1 MKISKE
7 QIDALNAVIT
17 LEIDKADY
25 QGKVEEAL
33 NNYRKNASIPGFRK
47 GHVPMGMIRKQYE
60 KAIQAD
66 QLSKLINKSLDE
78 FIEKEKLRLLG
89 QPIAKEE
96 LTEADFLGD
105 HHKLSFEIGLE
116 PEFSIDLS
124 QPIDYYDIKVTDKE
138 IDKQIEHIRLHFASY
153 EVREVITEN
162 SQISGTFFNE
172 SESVDK
178 FFTFS
183 AKELDE
189 QALEALKGKKVGDQL
204 TLSTKGL
211 FKDAHMLMQALEKP
225 HDVVHD
231 LDIEVTFTVEK
242 IQEPILPELNEAFF
256 QKVYS
261 QDQITTLEDFRKK
274 VAETIKEDFDHN
286 SDVRLL
292 DEATEKLIN
301 NTAFDLPADFLKR
314 WIRSTSQN
322 PITEEEAAE
331 DYQNSERGL
340 RYQLIE
346 NKIIEENNL
355 QVSYQEIREFCE
367 NAIRNQMARFGYFDI
382 EKKELDNF
390 VNNTL
395 KERAEVERIHRELTG
410 GKLIKFYKEKANLNK
425 IEIDIDSFIEKF
437 YSHQHHH

>member
-17 LEIDKADY
+17 LEIDKSDY

-47 GHVPMGMIRKQYE
+47 GHVPMGMVKKQYE

-66 QLSKLINKSLDE
+66 ELNKLISESLNK
-78 FIEKEKLRLLG
+78 FIEDEKLRLLG
-89 QPIAKEE
+89 QPIPKEE
-96 LTEADFLGD
+96 GSDANFLGD
-105 HHKLSFEIGLE
+105 HHKFVFEIGLE
-116 PEFSIDLS
+116 PEFTVDLS

-138 IDKQIEHIRLHFASY
+138 IDTQIEHLRSHFGTY
-153 EVREVITEN
+153 EVSESISEK

-172 SESVDK
+172 AEQVDK
-178 FFTFS
+178 FFTFA
-183 AKELDE
+183 AKQLGEK
-189 QALEALKGKKVGDQL
+189 AFEALKGKKVGDQL
-204 TLSTKGL
+204 SLSTKGL
-211 FKDAHMLMQALEKP
+211 FKDPHMLMQALEKP

-231 LDIEVTFTVEK
+231 LDIEVTFTIEK
-242 IQEPILPELNEAFF
+242 IEDQVLADMNEEFF
-256 QKVYS
+256 QKVYP
-261 QDQITTLEDFRKK
+261 DTTSEADFREK
-274 VAETIKEDFDHN
+274 VAKSIKEDFDHS

-292 DEATEKLIN
+292 DDATEMLIEK
-301 NTAFDLPADFLKR
+301 TKFDLPADFLKR
-314 WIRSTSQN
+314 WIRATSEN

-331 DYQNSERGL
+331 DYEKSEKGL

-346 NKIIEENNL
+346 GKIVEQNNL
-355 QVSYQEIREFCE
+355 QVSYQEIRDFTE
-367 NAIRNQMARFGYFDI
+367 NAIRAQMARFGLFEI
-382 EKKELDNF
+382 GKKELDNF

-410 GKLIKFYKEKANLNK
+410 GKLIEFYKEKANLNK

>member
-17 LEIDKADY
+17 LEIDKSDY

-47 GHVPMGMIRKQYE
+47 GHVPMGMIKKQYE

-66 QLSKLINKSLDE
+66 ELNKLISESLNK
-78 FIEKEKLRLLG
+78 FIEDEKLRLLG
-89 QPIAKEE
+89 QPIPKEE
-96 LTEADFLGD
+96 GSDANFLGD
-105 HHKLSFEIGLE
+105 HHKFVFEIGLE
-116 PEFSIDLS
+116 PEFTVDLS

-138 IDKQIEHIRLHFASY
+138 IDTQIEHLRGHFGTY
-153 EVREVITEN
+153 EVSESISEK

-172 SESVDK
+172 AEQVDK
-178 FFTFS
+178 FFTFA
-183 AKELDE
+183 AKQLGEK
-189 QALEALKGKKVGDQL
+189 AFEALKGKKVGDQL
-204 TLSTKGL
+204 SLSTKGL
-211 FKDAHMLMQALEKP
+211 FKDPHMLMQALEKP

-231 LDIEVTFTVEK
+231 LDIEVTFTIEK
-242 IQEPILPELNEAFF
+242 IEDQVLADMNEEFF
-256 QKVYS
+256 QKVYP
-261 QDQITTLEDFRKK
+261 DTTTEADFREK
-274 VAETIKEDFDHN
+274 VAKSIKEDFDH
-286 SDVRLL
+286 SCDVRLL
-292 DEATEKLIN
+292 DDATEMLIEK
-301 NTAFDLPADFLKR
+301 TKFDLPADFLKR
-314 WIRSTSQN
+314 WIRATSEN

-331 DYQNSERGL
+331 DYEKSEKGL

-346 NKIIEENNL
+346 GKIVEQNNL
-355 QVSYQEIREFCE
+355 QVSYQEIHDFTE
-367 NAIRNQMARFGYFDI
+367 NAIRAQMARFGLFEI
-382 EKKELDNF
+382 GKKELDNF

-410 GKLIKFYKEKANLNK
+410 GKLIQFYKEKANLNK

>member
-17 LEIDKADY
+17 LEIDKSDY

-47 GHVPMGMIRKQYE
+47 GHVPMGMVKKQYE

-66 QLSKLINKSLDE
+66 ELNKLISESLNK
-78 FIEKEKLRLLG
+78 FIEDEKLRLLG
-89 QPIAKEE
+89 QPIPKEE
-96 LTEADFLGD
+96 GSDANFLGD
-105 HHKLSFEIGLE
+105 HHKFVFEIGLE
-116 PEFSIDLS
+116 PEFTVDLS
-124 QPIDYYDIKVTDKE
+124 HPIDYYDIKVTDKE
-138 IDKQIEHIRLHFASY
+138 IDTQIEHLRGHFGTY
-153 EVREVITEN
+153 EVSESISEK

-172 SESVDK
+172 AEQVDK
-178 FFTFS
+178 FFTFA
-183 AKELDE
+183 AKQLGEK
-189 QALEALKGKKVGDQL
+189 AFEALKGKKVGDQL
-204 TLSTKGL
+204 SLSTKGL
-211 FKDAHMLMQALEKP
+211 FKDPHMLMQALEKP

-231 LDIEVTFTVEK
+231 LEIEVTFTIEK
-242 IQEPILPELNEAFF
+242 IEDQVLADMNEEFF
-256 QKVYS
+256 QKVYP
-261 QDQITTLEDFRKK
+261 DTTTEADFREK
-274 VAETIKEDFDHN
+274 VAKSIKEDFDHS

-292 DEATEKLIN
+292 DDATEMLIEK
-301 NTAFDLPADFLKR
+301 TKFDLPADFLKR
-314 WIRSTSQN
+314 WIRATSEN

-331 DYQNSERGL
+331 DYENSEKGL

-346 NKIIEENNL
+346 GKIVQQNNL
-355 QVSYQEIREFCE
+355 QVSYQEIRDFTE
-367 NAIRNQMARFGYFDI
+367 NAIRAQMARFGLFEI
-382 EKKELDNF
+382 GKKELDNF

-410 GKLIKFYKEKANLNK
+410 GKLIEFYKEKANLNK

>member
-17 LEIDKADY
+17 LEIDKSDY

-47 GHVPMGMIRKQYE
+47 GHVPMGMIKKQYE

-66 QLSKLINKSLDE
+66 ELNKLISESLNK
-78 FIEKEKLRLLG
+78 FIEDEKLRLLG
-89 QPIAKEE
+89 QPIPKEE
-96 LTEADFLGD
+96 GSDANFLGD
-105 HHKLSFEIGLE
+105 HHKFVFEIGLE
-116 PEFSIDLS
+116 PEFTVDLS

-138 IDKQIEHIRLHFASY
+138 IDTQIEHLRGHFGTY
-153 EVREVITEN
+153 EVSESISEK

-172 SESVDK
+172 AEQVDK
-178 FFTFS
+178 FFTFA
-183 AKELDE
+183 AKQLGEK
-189 QALEALKGKKVGDQL
+189 AFEALKGKKVGDQL
-204 TLSTKGL
+204 SLSTKGL
-211 FKDAHMLMQALEKP
+211 FKDPHMLMQALEKP

-231 LDIEVTFTVEK
+231 LEIEVTFTIEK
-242 IQEPILPELNEAFF
+242 IEDQVLADMNEEFF
-256 QKVYS
+256 QKVYP
-261 QDQITTLEDFRKK
+261 DTTSEADFREK
-274 VAETIKEDFDHN
+274 VAKSIKEDFDHS

-292 DEATEKLIN
+292 DDATEMLIEK
-301 NTAFDLPADFLKR
+301 TKFDLPADFLKR
-314 WIRSTSQN
+314 WIRVTSEN

-331 DYQNSERGL
+331 DYEKSEKGL

-346 NKIIEENNL
+346 GKIVEQNNL
-355 QVSYQEIREFCE
+355 QVSYQEIRDFTE
-367 NAIRNQMARFGYFDI
+367 NAIRAQMARFGLFEI
-382 EKKELDNF
+382 GKKELDNF

-410 GKLIKFYKEKANLNK
+410 GKLIEFYKEKANLNK

>member
-17 LEIDKADY
+17 LEIDKSDY

-47 GHVPMGMIRKQYE
+47 GHVPMGMVKKQYE

-66 QLSKLINKSLDE
+66 ELNKLISESLNK
-78 FIEKEKLRLLG
+78 FIEDEKLRLLG
-89 QPIAKEE
+89 QPIPKEE
-96 LTEADFLGD
+96 GSDANFLGD
-105 HHKLSFEIGLE
+105 HHKFVFEIGLE
-116 PEFSIDLS
+116 PEFTVDLS

-138 IDKQIEHIRLHFASY
+138 IDTQIEHLRGHFGTY
-153 EVREVITEN
+153 EVSESISEK

-172 SESVDK
+172 AEQVDK
-178 FFTFS
+178 FFTFA
-183 AKELDE
+183 AKQLGEK
-189 QALEALKGKKVGDQL
+189 AFEALKGKKVGDQL
-204 TLSTKGL
+204 SLSTKGL
-211 FKDAHMLMQALEKP
+211 FKDPHLLMQALEKP

-231 LDIEVTFTVEK
+231 LDIEVTFTIEK
-242 IQEPILPELNEAFF
+242 IEDQVLADMNEEFF
-256 QKVYS
+256 QKVYP
-261 QDQITTLEDFRKK
+261 DTTTEADFREK
-274 VAETIKEDFDHN
+274 VAKSIKEDFDHS

-292 DEATEKLIN
+292 DDATEMLIEK
-301 NTAFDLPADFLKR
+301 TKFDLPADFLKR
-314 WIRSTSQN
+314 WIRATSEN

-331 DYQNSERGL
+331 DYENSEKGL

-346 NKIIEENNL
+346 GKIVEQNNL
-355 QVSYQEIREFCE
+355 QVSYQEIRDFTE
-367 NAIRNQMARFGYFDI
+367 NAIRAQMARFGLFEI
-382 EKKELDNF
+382 GKKELDNF

-410 GKLIKFYKEKANLNK
+410 GKLIQFYKEKANLNK

>member
-17 LEIDKADY
+17 LEIDKSDY

-47 GHVPMGMIRKQYE
+47 GHVPMGMVKKQYE

-66 QLSKLINKSLDE
+66 ELNKLISESLNK
-78 FIEKEKLRLLG
+78 FIEDEKLRLLG
-89 QPIAKEE
+89 QPIPKEE
-96 LTEADFLGD
+96 GSDANFLGD
-105 HHKLSFEIGLE
+105 HHKFVFEIGLE
-116 PEFSIDLS
+116 PEFTVDLS

-138 IDKQIEHIRLHFASY
+138 IDTQIEHLRSHFGTY
-153 EVREVITEN
+153 EVSESISEK

-172 SESVDK
+172 AEQVDK
-178 FFTFS
+178 FFTFA
-183 AKELDE
+183 AKQLGEK
-189 QALEALKGKKVGDQL
+189 AFEALKGKKVGDQL
-204 TLSTKGL
+204 SLSTKGL
-211 FKDAHMLMQALEKP
+211 FKDPHMLMQALEKP

-231 LDIEVTFTVEK
+231 LDIEVTFTIEK
-242 IQEPILPELNEAFF
+242 IEDQVLADMNEEFF
-256 QKVYS
+256 QKVYP
-261 QDQITTLEDFRKK
+261 DTTTEADFREK
-274 VAETIKEDFDHN
+274 VAKSIKEDFDH
-286 SDVRLL
+286 SCDVRLL
-292 DEATEKLIN
+292 DDATEMLIEK
-301 NTAFDLPADFLKR
+301 TKFDLPADFLKR
-314 WIRSTSQN
+314 WIRATSEN

-331 DYQNSERGL
+331 DYKNSEKGL

-346 NKIIEENNL
+346 GKIVEQNNL
-355 QVSYQEIREFCE
+355 QVSYQEIRDFTE
-367 NAIRNQMARFGYFDI
+367 NAIRAQMARFGLFEI
-382 EKKELDNF
+382 GKKELDNF

-410 GKLIKFYKEKANLNK
+410 GKLIQFYKEKANLNK

>member
-17 LEIDKADY
+17 LEIDKSDY

-47 GHVPMGMIRKQYE
+47 GHVPMGMIKKQYE

-66 QLSKLINKSLDE
+66 ELNKLISESLNK
-78 FIEKEKLRLLG
+78 FIEDEKLRLLG
-89 QPIAKEE
+89 QPIPKEE
-96 LTEADFLGD
+96 GSDANFLGD
-105 HHKLSFEIGLE
+105 HHKFVFEIGLE
-116 PEFSIDLS
+116 PEFTVDLS

-138 IDKQIEHIRLHFASY
+138 IDTQIEHLRSHFGTY
-153 EVREVITEN
+153 EVSESISEK

-172 SESVDK
+172 AEQVDK
-178 FFTFS
+178 FFTFA
-183 AKELDE
+183 AKQLGEK
-189 QALEALKGKKVGDQL
+189 AFEALKGKKVGDQL
-204 TLSTKGL
+204 SLSTKGL
-211 FKDAHMLMQALEKP
+211 FKDPHLLMQALEKP

-231 LDIEVTFTVEK
+231 LDIEVTFTIEK
-242 IQEPILPELNEAFF
+242 IEDQVLADMNEEFF
-256 QKVYS
+256 QKVYP
-261 QDQITTLEDFRKK
+261 DTTTEADFREK
-274 VAETIKEDFDHN
+274 VAKSIKEDFDHS

-292 DEATEKLIN
+292 DDATEMLIEK
-301 NTAFDLPADFLKR
+301 TKFDLPADFLKR
-314 WIRSTSQN
+314 WIRATSEN

-331 DYQNSERGL
+331 DYEKSEKGL

-346 NKIIEENNL
+346 GKIVEQNNL
-355 QVSYQEIREFCE
+355 QVSYQEIRDFCE
-367 NAIRNQMARFGYFDI
+367 NAIRAQMARFGLFEI
-382 EKKELDNF
+382 GKKELDNF

-410 GKLIKFYKEKANLNK
+410 GKLIQFYKEKANLNK

>member
-17 LEIDKADY
+17 LEIDKSDY

-47 GHVPMGMIRKQYE
+47 GHVPMGMVKKQYE

-66 QLSKLINKSLDE
+66 ELNKLISESLNK
-78 FIEKEKLRLLG
+78 FIEDEKLRLLG
-89 QPIAKEE
+89 QPIPKEE
-96 LTEADFLGD
+96 GSDANFLGD
-105 HHKLSFEIGLE
+105 HHKFVFEIGLE
-116 PEFSIDLS
+116 PEFTVDLS

-138 IDKQIEHIRLHFASY
+138 IDTQIEHLRGHFGTY
-153 EVREVITEN
+153 EVSESISEK

-172 SESVDK
+172 AEQVDK
-178 FFTFS
+178 FFTFA
-183 AKELDE
+183 AKQLGEK
-189 QALEALKGKKVGDQL
+189 AFEALKSKKVGDQL
-204 TLSTKGL
+204 SLSTKGL
-211 FKDAHMLMQALEKP
+211 FKDPHMLMQALEKP

-231 LDIEVTFTVEK
+231 LDIEVTFTIEK
-242 IQEPILPELNEAFF
+242 IEDQVLADMNEEFF
-256 QKVYS
+256 QKVYP
-261 QDQITTLEDFRKK
+261 DTTTEADFREK
-274 VAETIKEDFDHN
+274 VAKSIKEDFDHS

-292 DEATEKLIN
+292 DDATEMLIEK
-301 NTAFDLPADFLKR
+301 TKFDLPADFLKR
-314 WIRSTSQN
+314 WIRATSEN

-331 DYQNSERGL
+331 DYEKSEKGL

-346 NKIIEENNL
+346 GKIVEQNNL
-355 QVSYQEIREFCE
+355 QVSYQEIRDFCE
-367 NAIRNQMARFGYFDI
+367 NAIRAQMARFGLFEI
-382 EKKELDNF
+382 GKKELDNF

-410 GKLIKFYKEKANLNK
+410 GKLIEFYKEKANLNK

>member
-17 LEIDKADY
+17 LEIDKSDY

-47 GHVPMGMIRKQYE
+47 GHVPMGMVKKQYE

-66 QLSKLINKSLDE
+66 ELNKLISESLNK
-78 FIEKEKLRLLG
+78 FIEDEKLRLLG
-89 QPIAKEE
+89 QPIPKEE
-96 LTEADFLGD
+96 GSDANFLGD
-105 HHKLSFEIGLE
+105 HHKFVFEIGLE
-116 PEFSIDLS
+116 PEFTVDLS
-124 QPIDYYDIKVTDKE
+124 HPIDYYDIKVTDKE
-138 IDKQIEHIRLHFASY
+138 IDTQIEHLRGHFGTY
-153 EVREVITEN
+153 EVSESISEK

-172 SESVDK
+172 AEQVDK
-178 FFTFS
+178 FFTFA
-183 AKELDE
+183 AKQLGEK
-189 QALEALKGKKVGDQL
+189 AFEALKGKKVGDQL
-204 TLSTKGL
+204 SLSTKGL
-211 FKDAHMLMQALEKP
+211 FKDPHMLMQALEKP

-231 LDIEVTFTVEK
+231 LEIEVTFTIEK
-242 IQEPILPELNEAFF
+242 IEDQVLADMNEEFF
-256 QKVYS
+256 QKVYP
-261 QDQITTLEDFRKK
+261 DTTTEADFREK
-274 VAETIKEDFDHN
+274 VAKSIKEDFDHS

-292 DEATEKLIN
+292 DDATEMLIEK
-301 NTAFDLPADFLKR
+301 TKFDLPADFLKR
-314 WIRSTSQN
+314 WIRATSEN

-331 DYQNSERGL
+331 DYENSEKGL

-346 NKIIEENNL
+346 GKIVQQNNL
-355 QVSYQEIREFCE
+355 QVSYQEIRDFTE
-367 NAIRNQMARFGYFDI
+367 NAIRAQMARFGLFEI
-382 EKKELDNF
+382 GKKELDNF

-410 GKLIKFYKEKANLNK
+410 GKLIQFYKEKANLNK

>member
-1 MKISKE
+1 MSTRE

-17 LEIDKADY
+17 LEIDKSDY

-47 GHVPMGMIRKQYE
+47 GHVPMGMVKKQYE

-66 QLSKLINKSLDE
+66 ELNKLISESLNK
-78 FIEKEKLRLLG
+78 FIEDEKLRLLG
-89 QPIAKEE
+89 QPIPKEE
-96 LTEADFLGD
+96 GSDANFLGD
-105 HHKLSFEIGLE
+105 HHKFVFEIGLE
-116 PEFSIDLS
+116 PEFTVDLS

-138 IDKQIEHIRLHFASY
+138 IDTQIEHLRGHFGTY
-153 EVREVITEN
+153 EVSESISEK

-172 SESVDK
+172 AEQVDK
-178 FFTFS
+178 FFTFA
-183 AKELDE
+183 AKQLGEK
-189 QALEALKGKKVGDQL
+189 AFEALKGKKVGDQL
-204 TLSTKGL
+204 SLSTKGL
-211 FKDAHMLMQALEKP
+211 FKDPHLLMQALEKP

-231 LDIEVTFTVEK
+231 LEIEVTFTIEK
-242 IQEPILPELNEAFF
+242 IEDQVLADMNEEFF
-256 QKVYS
+256 QKVYP
-261 QDQITTLEDFRKK
+261 DTTTEGDFREK
-274 VAETIKEDFDHN
+274 VAKSIKEDFDHS

-292 DEATEKLIN
+292 DDATEMLIEK
-301 NTAFDLPADFLKR
+301 TKFDLPADFLKR
-314 WIRSTSQN
+314 WIRATSEN

-331 DYQNSERGL
+331 DYENSEKGL

-346 NKIIEENNL
+346 GKIVEQNNL
-355 QVSYQEIREFCE
+355 QVSYQEIRDFCE
-367 NAIRNQMARFGYFDI
+367 NAIRAQMARFGLFEI
-382 EKKELDNF
+382 GKKELDNF

-410 GKLIKFYKEKANLNK
+410 GKLIEFYKEKANLNK

>member
-17 LEIDKADY
+17 LEIDKSDY

-47 GHVPMGMIRKQYE
+47 GHVPMGMVKKQYE

-66 QLSKLINKSLDE
+66 ELNKLISESLNK
-78 FIEKEKLRLLG
+78 FIEDEKLRLLG
-89 QPIAKEE
+89 QPIPKEE
-96 LTEADFLGD
+96 GSDANFLGD
-105 HHKLSFEIGLE
+105 HHKFVFEIGLE
-116 PEFSIDLS
+116 PEFTVDLS

-138 IDKQIEHIRLHFASY
+138 IDTQIEHLRGHFGTY
-153 EVREVITEN
+153 EVSESISEK

-172 SESVDK
+172 AEQVDK
-178 FFTFS
+178 FFTFT
-183 AKELDE
+183 AKQLGEK
-189 QALEALKGKKVGDQL
+189 ALEALKGKRVGDQL
-204 TLSTKGL
+204 SLSTKGL
-211 FKDAHMLMQALEKP
+211 FKDPHMLMQALEKP

-231 LDIEVTFTVEK
+231 LEIEVTFTIEK
-242 IQEPILPELNEAFF
+242 IEDQVLADMNEEFF
-256 QKVYS
+256 QKVYP
-261 QDQITTLEDFRKK
+261 DTTTEADFREK
-274 VAETIKEDFDHN
+274 VAKSIKEDFDHS

-292 DEATEKLIN
+292 DDATEMLIEK
-301 NTAFDLPADFLKR
+301 TKFDLPADFLKR
-314 WIRSTSQN
+314 WIRATSEN

-331 DYQNSERGL
+331 DYENSEKGL

-346 NKIIEENNL
+346 GKIVEQNNL
-355 QVSYQEIREFCE
+355 QVSYQEIRDFCE
-367 NAIRNQMARFGYFDI
+367 NAIRAQMARFGLFEI
-382 EKKELDNF
+382 GKKELDNF

-410 GKLIKFYKEKANLNK
+410 GKLIEFYKEKANLNK

>member
-17 LEIDKADY
+17 LEIDKSDY

-47 GHVPMGMIRKQYE
+47 GHVPMGMVKKQYE

-66 QLSKLINKSLDE
+66 ELNKLISESLNK
-78 FIEKEKLRLLG
+78 FIEDEKLRLLG
-89 QPIAKEE
+89 QPIPKEE
-96 LTEADFLGD
+96 GSDANFLGD
-105 HHKLSFEIGLE
+105 HHKFVFEIGLE
-116 PEFSIDLS
+116 PEFTVDLS

-138 IDKQIEHIRLHFASY
+138 IDTQIEHLRGHFGTY
-153 EVREVITEN
+153 EVSESISEK

-172 SESVDK
+172 AEQVDK
-178 FFTFS
+178 FFTFA
-183 AKELDE
+183 AKQLGEK
-189 QALEALKGKKVGDQL
+189 AFEALKGKKVGDQL
-204 TLSTKGL
+204 SLSTKGL
-211 FKDAHMLMQALEKP
+211 FKDPHMLMQALEKP

-231 LDIEVTFTVEK
+231 LEIEVTFTIEK
-242 IQEPILPELNEAFF
+242 IEDQVLADMNEEFF
-256 QKVYS
+256 QKVYP
-261 QDQITTLEDFRKK
+261 DTTTEGDFREK
-274 VAETIKEDFDHN
+274 VAKSIKEDFDH
-286 SDVRLL
+286 SCDVRLL
-292 DEATEKLIN
+292 DDATEMLIEK
-301 NTAFDLPADFLKR
+301 TKFDLPADFLKR
-314 WIRSTSQN
+314 WIRATSEN

-331 DYQNSERGL
+331 DYEKSEKGL

-346 NKIIEENNL
+346 GKIVEQNNL
-355 QVSYQEIREFCE
+355 QVSYQEIRDFTE
-367 NAIRNQMARFGYFDI
+367 NAIRAQMARFGLFEI
-382 EKKELDNF
+382 GKKELDNF

-410 GKLIKFYKEKANLNK
+410 GKLIEFYKEKANLNK

>member
-17 LEIDKADY
+17 LEIDKSDY

-47 GHVPMGMIRKQYE
+47 GHVPMGMVKKQYE

-66 QLSKLINKSLDE
+66 ELNKLISESLNK
-78 FIEKEKLRLLG
+78 FIEDEKLRLLG
-89 QPIAKEE
+89 QPIPKEE
-96 LTEADFLGD
+96 GSDANFLGD
-105 HHKLSFEIGLE
+105 HHKFVFEIGLE
-116 PEFSIDLS
+116 PEFTVDLS

-138 IDKQIEHIRLHFASY
+138 IDTQIEHLRGHFGTY
-153 EVREVITEN
+153 EVSESISEK

-172 SESVDK
+172 AEQVDK
-178 FFTFS
+178 FFTFA
-183 AKELDE
+183 AKQLGEK
-189 QALEALKGKKVGDQL
+189 AFEALKGKKVGDQL
-204 TLSTKGL
+204 SLSTKGL
-211 FKDAHMLMQALEKP
+211 FKDPHLLMQALEKP

-231 LDIEVTFTVEK
+231 LEIEVTFTIEK
-242 IQEPILPELNEAFF
+242 IEDQVLADMNEEFF
-256 QKVYS
+256 QKVYP
-261 QDQITTLEDFRKK
+261 DTTTEADFREK
-274 VAETIKEDFDHN
+274 VAKSIKEDFDHS

-292 DEATEKLIN
+292 DDATEMLIEK
-301 NTAFDLPADFLKR
+301 TKFDLPADFLKR
-314 WIRSTSQN
+314 WIRATSEN

-331 DYQNSERGL
+331 DYEKSEKGL

-346 NKIIEENNL
+346 GKIVEQNNL
-355 QVSYQEIREFCE
+355 QVSYQEIRDFCE
-367 NAIRNQMARFGYFDI
+367 NAIRAQMARFGLFEI
-382 EKKELDNF
+382 GKKELDNF

-410 GKLIKFYKEKANLNK
+410 GKLIEFYKEKANLNK

>member
-33 NNYRKNASIPGFRK
+33 NNYRKNASVPGFRK
-47 GHVPMGMIRKQYE
+47 GHVPMGMIKKQYE
-60 KAIQAD
+60 KAIQMD
-66 QLSKLINKSLDE
+66 ELNKLISQSLND
-78 FIEKEKLRLLG
+78 FIDQEKLQLLG
-89 QPIAKEE
+89 QPIPKEE
-96 LTEADFLGD
+96 GSDANFGGD
-105 HHKLSFEIGLE
+105 HHKLVFEIGLE
-116 PEFSIDLS
+116 PEFTIDLS

-138 IDKQIEHIRLHFASY
+138 IDTQIEHLRGHFGYY
-153 EVREVITEN
+153 EESDSITEK

-172 SESVDK
+172 AEHIDK
-178 FFTFS
+178 FFTFT
-183 AKELDE
+183 AAQLGEK
-189 QALEALKGKKVGDQL
+189 ALEALKGKKVGDQL

-211 FKDAHMLMQALEKP
+211 FKDPHMLMQALDKP
-225 HDVVHD
+225 HDEVHD

-242 IQEPILPELNEAFF
+242 IQEQILAEMNEEFF
-256 QKVYS
+256 QKVYP
-261 QDQITTLEDFRKK
+261 DTTTEEAFREK
-274 VAETIKEDFDHN
+274 VAKSIKEDFDH
-286 SDVRLL
+286 SCDVRLL
-292 DEATEKLIN
+292 DDATEALLERTK
-301 NTAFDLPADFLKR
+301 FDLPADFLKR
-314 WIRSTSQN
+314 WIRATSEN

-331 DYQNSERGL
+331 DYEKSEKGL

-346 NKIIEENNL
+346 GKIIKDNNL
-355 QVSYQEIREFCE
+355 QVSYDEIREFCE
-367 NAIRNQMARFGYFDI
+367 NAIHAQMARFGLFEI
-382 EKKELDNF
+382 GKKELDNF

-410 GKLIKFYKEKANLNK
+410 GKLIQFYKEKANLNK

>member
-17 LEIDKADY
+17 LEIDKSDY

-47 GHVPMGMIRKQYE
+47 GHVPMGMVKKQYE

-66 QLSKLINKSLDE
+66 ELNKLISESLNK
-78 FIEKEKLRLLG
+78 FIEDEKLRLLG
-89 QPIAKEE
+89 QPIPKEE
-96 LTEADFLGD
+96 GSDANFLGD
-105 HHKLSFEIGLE
+105 HHKFVFEIGLE
-116 PEFSIDLS
+116 PEFTVDLS

-138 IDKQIEHIRLHFASY
+138 IDTQIEHLRGHFGTY
-153 EVREVITEN
+153 EVSESISEK

-172 SESVDK
+172 AEQVDK
-178 FFTFS
+178 FFTF
-183 AKELDE
+183 AARQLGEK
-189 QALEALKGKKVGDQL
+189 AFEALKGKKVGDQL
-204 TLSTKGL
+204 SLSTKGL
-211 FKDAHMLMQALEKP
+211 FKDPHLLMQALEKP

-231 LDIEVTFTVEK
+231 LDIEVTFTIEK
-242 IQEPILPELNEAFF
+242 IEDQVLADMNEEFF
-256 QKVYS
+256 QKVYP
-261 QDQITTLEDFRKK
+261 DTTTEADFREK
-274 VAETIKEDFDHN
+274 VAKSIKEDFDH
-286 SDVRLL
+286 SCDVRLL
-292 DEATEKLIN
+292 DDATEILIEK
-301 NTAFDLPADFLKR
+301 TKFDLPADFLKR
-314 WIRSTSQN
+314 WIRATSEN

-331 DYQNSERGL
+331 DYEKSEKGL

-346 NKIIEENNL
+346 GKIVEQNNL
-355 QVSYQEIREFCE
+355 QVSYQEIRDFCE
-367 NAIRNQMARFGYFDI
+367 NAIRAQMARFGLFEI
-382 EKKELDNF
+382 GKKELDNF

-410 GKLIKFYKEKANLNK
+410 GKLIEFYKEKANLNK

>member
-17 LEIDKADY
+17 LEIDKSDY

-47 GHVPMGMIRKQYE
+47 GHVPMGMVKKQYE

-66 QLSKLINKSLDE
+66 ELNKLISESLNK
-78 FIEKEKLRLLG
+78 FIEDEKLRLLG
-89 QPIAKEE
+89 QPIPKEE
-96 LTEADFLGD
+96 GSDANFLGD
-105 HHKLSFEIGLE
+105 HHKFVFEIGLE
-116 PEFSIDLS
+116 PEFTVDLS

-138 IDKQIEHIRLHFASY
+138 IDTQIEHLRSHFGTY
-153 EVREVITEN
+153 EVSESISEK

-172 SESVDK
+172 AEQVDK
-178 FFTFS
+178 FFTFA
-183 AKELDE
+183 AKQLGEK
-189 QALEALKGKKVGDQL
+189 AFEALKGKKVGDQL
-204 TLSTKGL
+204 SLSTKGL
-211 FKDAHMLMQALEKP
+211 FKDPHLLMQALEKP

-231 LDIEVTFTVEK
+231 LEIEVTFTIEK
-242 IQEPILPELNEAFF
+242 IEDQVLADMNEEFF
-256 QKVYS
+256 QKVYP
-261 QDQITTLEDFRKK
+261 DTTTEADFREK
-274 VAETIKEDFDHN
+274 VAKSIKEDFDHS

-292 DEATEKLIN
+292 DDATEMLIEK
-301 NTAFDLPADFLKR
+301 TKFDLPADFLKR
-314 WIRSTSQN
+314 WIRATSEN

-331 DYQNSERGL
+331 DYEKSEKGL

-346 NKIIEENNL
+346 GKIVEQNNL
-355 QVSYQEIREFCE
+355 QVSYQEIRDFTE
-367 NAIRNQMARFGYFDI
+367 NAIRAQMARFGLFEI
-382 EKKELDNF
+382 GKKELDNF

-410 GKLIKFYKEKANLNK
+410 GKLIEFYKEKANLNK

>member
-17 LEIDKADY
+17 LEIDKSDY

-47 GHVPMGMIRKQYE
+47 GHVPMGMVKKQYE

-66 QLSKLINKSLDE
+66 ELNKLISESLNK
-78 FIEKEKLRLLG
+78 FIEDEKLRLLG
-89 QPIAKEE
+89 QPIPKEE
-96 LTEADFLGD
+96 GSDANFLGD
-105 HHKLSFEIGLE
+105 HHKFVFEIGLE
-116 PEFSIDLS
+116 PEFTVDLS

-138 IDKQIEHIRLHFASY
+138 IDTQIEHLRSHFGTY
-153 EVREVITEN
+153 EVSESISEK

-172 SESVDK
+172 AEQVDK
-178 FFTFS
+178 FFTFA
-183 AKELDE
+183 AKQLGEK
-189 QALEALKGKKVGDQL
+189 AFEALKGKKVGDQL
-204 TLSTKGL
+204 SLSTKEL
-211 FKDAHMLMQALEKP
+211 FKDPHMLMQALEKP

-231 LDIEVTFTVEK
+231 LDIEVTFTIEK
-242 IQEPILPELNEAFF
+242 IEDQVLADMNEEFF
-256 QKVYS
+256 QKVYP
-261 QDQITTLEDFRKK
+261 DTTTEADFREK
-274 VAETIKEDFDHN
+274 VAKSIKEDFDHS

-292 DEATEKLIN
+292 DDATEMLIEK
-301 NTAFDLPADFLKR
+301 TKFDLPADFLKR
-314 WIRSTSQN
+314 WIRATSEN

-331 DYQNSERGL
+331 DYKNSEKGL

-346 NKIIEENNL
+346 GKIVEQNNL
-355 QVSYQEIREFCE
+355 QVSYQEIRDFTE
-367 NAIRNQMARFGYFDI
+367 NAIRAQMARFGLFEI
-382 EKKELDNF
+382 GKKELDNF

-410 GKLIKFYKEKANLNK
+410 GKLIEFYKEKANLNK

>member
-17 LEIDKADY
+17 LEIDKSDY

-47 GHVPMGMIRKQYE
+47 GHVPMGMVKKQYE

-66 QLSKLINKSLDE
+66 ELNKLISESLNK
-78 FIEKEKLRLLG
+78 FIEDEKLRLLG
-89 QPIAKEE
+89 QPIPKEE
-96 LTEADFLGD
+96 GSDANFLGD
-105 HHKLSFEIGLE
+105 HHKFVFEIGLE
-116 PEFSIDLS
+116 PEFTVDLS

-138 IDKQIEHIRLHFASY
+138 IDTQIEHLRGHFGTY
-153 EVREVITEN
+153 EVSESISEK

-172 SESVDK
+172 AEQVDK
-178 FFTFS
+178 FFTFA
-183 AKELDE
+183 AKQLGEK
-189 QALEALKGKKVGDQL
+189 AFEALKGKKVGDQL
-204 TLSTKGL
+204 SLSTKGL
-211 FKDAHMLMQALEKP
+211 FKDPHLLMQALEKP

-231 LDIEVTFTVEK
+231 LDIEVTFTIEK
-242 IQEPILPELNEAFF
+242 IEDQVLADMNEEFF
-256 QKVYS
+256 QKVYP
-261 QDQITTLEDFRKK
+261 DTTTEADFREK
-274 VAETIKEDFDHN
+274 VAKSIKEDFDHS

-292 DEATEKLIN
+292 DDATEMLIEK
-301 NTAFDLPADFLKR
+301 TKFDLPADFLKR
-314 WIRSTSQN
+314 WIRATSEN

-331 DYQNSERGL
+331 DYEKSEKGL

-346 NKIIEENNL
+346 GKIVEQNNL
-355 QVSYQEIREFCE
+355 QVSYQEIRDFCE
-367 NAIRNQMARFGYFDI
+367 NAIRAQMARFGLFEI
-382 EKKELDNF
+382 GKKELDNF

-410 GKLIKFYKEKANLNK
+410 GKLIEFYKEKANLNK

>member
-17 LEIDKADY
+17 LEIDKSDY

-47 GHVPMGMIRKQYE
+47 GHVPMGMVKKQYE

-66 QLSKLINKSLDE
+66 ELNKLISESLNK
-78 FIEKEKLRLLG
+78 FIEDEKLRLLG
-89 QPIAKEE
+89 QPIPKEE
-96 LTEADFLGD
+96 GSDANFLGD
-105 HHKLSFEIGLE
+105 HHKFAFEIGLE
-116 PEFSIDLS
+116 PEFTVDLS

-138 IDKQIEHIRLHFASY
+138 IDTQIEHLRGHFGTY
-153 EVREVITEN
+153 EVSESISEK

-172 SESVDK
+172 AEQVDK
-178 FFTFS
+178 FFTFA
-183 AKELDE
+183 AKQLGEK
-189 QALEALKGKKVGDQL
+189 AFEALKGKKVGDQL
-204 TLSTKGL
+204 SLSTKGL
-211 FKDAHMLMQALEKP
+211 FKDPHMLMQALEKP

-231 LDIEVTFTVEK
+231 LEIEVTFTIEK
-242 IQEPILPELNEAFF
+242 IEDQVLADMNEEFF
-256 QKVYS
+256 QKVYP
-261 QDQITTLEDFRKK
+261 DTTTEGDFREK
-274 VAETIKEDFDHN
+274 VAKSIKEDFDHS

-292 DEATEKLIN
+292 DDATEMLIEK
-301 NTAFDLPADFLKR
+301 TKFDLPADFLKR
-314 WIRSTSQN
+314 WIRATSEN

-331 DYQNSERGL
+331 DYEKSEKGL

-346 NKIIEENNL
+346 GKIVEQNNL
-355 QVSYQEIREFCE
+355 QVSYQEIRDFTE
-367 NAIRNQMARFGYFDI
+367 NAIRAQMARFGLFEI
-382 EKKELDNF
+382 GKKELDNF

-410 GKLIKFYKEKANLNK
+410 GTLIEFYKEKANLNK

>member
-17 LEIDKADY
+17 LEIDKSDY

-47 GHVPMGMIRKQYE
+47 GHVPMGMVKKQYE

-66 QLSKLINKSLDE
+66 ELNKLISESLNK
-78 FIEKEKLRLLG
+78 FIEDEKLRLLG
-89 QPIAKEE
+89 QPIPKEE
-96 LTEADFLGD
+96 GSDANFLGD
-105 HHKLSFEIGLE
+105 HHKFVFEIGLE
-116 PEFSIDLS
+116 PEFTVDLS

-138 IDKQIEHIRLHFASY
+138 IDTQIEHLRSHFGTY
-153 EVREVITEN
+153 EVSESISEK

-172 SESVDK
+172 AEQVDK
-178 FFTFS
+178 FFTFA
-183 AKELDE
+183 AKQLGEK
-189 QALEALKGKKVGDQL
+189 AFEALKGKKVGDQL
-204 TLSTKGL
+204 SLSTKGL
-211 FKDAHMLMQALEKP
+211 FKDPHLLMQALEKP

-231 LDIEVTFTVEK
+231 LDIEVTFTIEK
-242 IQEPILPELNEAFF
+242 IEDQVLADMNEEFF
-256 QKVYS
+256 QKVYP
-261 QDQITTLEDFRKK
+261 DTTTEADFREK
-274 VAETIKEDFDHN
+274 VAKSIKEDFDHS

-292 DEATEKLIN
+292 DDATEMLIEK
-301 NTAFDLPADFLKR
+301 TKFDLPADFLKR
-314 WIRSTSQN
+314 WIRTTSEN

-331 DYQNSERGL
+331 DYKNSEKGL

-346 NKIIEENNL
+346 GKIVEQNNL
-355 QVSYQEIREFCE
+355 QVSYQEIRDFTE
-367 NAIRNQMARFGYFDI
+367 NAIRAQMARFGLFEI
-382 EKKELDNF
+382 GKKELDNF

-410 GKLIKFYKEKANLNK
+410 GKLIEFYKEKANLNK

>member
-17 LEIDKADY
+17 LEIDKSDY

-47 GHVPMGMIRKQYE
+47 GHVPMGMVKKQYE

-66 QLSKLINKSLDE
+66 ELNKLISESLNK
-78 FIEKEKLRLLG
+78 FIEDEKLRLLG
-89 QPIAKEE
+89 QPIPKEE
-96 LTEADFLGD
+96 GSDANFLGD
-105 HHKLSFEIGLE
+105 HHKFVFEIGLE
-116 PEFSIDLS
+116 PEFTVDLS

-138 IDKQIEHIRLHFASY
+138 IDTQIEHLRGHFGTY
-153 EVREVITEN
+153 EVSESISEK

-172 SESVDK
+172 AEQVDK
-178 FFTFS
+178 FFTFA
-183 AKELDE
+183 AKQLGEKAFE
-189 QALEALKGKKVGDQL
+189 VLKGKKVGDQL
-204 TLSTKGL
+204 SLSTKGL
-211 FKDAHMLMQALEKP
+211 FKDPHMLMQALEKP

-231 LDIEVTFTVEK
+231 LEIEVTFTIEK
-242 IQEPILPELNEAFF
+242 IEDQVLADMNEEFF
-256 QKVYS
+256 QKVYP
-261 QDQITTLEDFRKK
+261 DTTTEADFREK
-274 VAETIKEDFDHN
+274 VAKSIKEDFDHS

-292 DEATEKLIN
+292 DDATEMLIEK
-301 NTAFDLPADFLKR
+301 TKFDLPADFLKR
-314 WIRSTSQN
+314 WIRATSEN
-322 PITEEEAAE
+322 PIPEEEAAE
-331 DYQNSERGL
+331 DYENSEKGL

-346 NKIIEENNL
+346 GKIVEQNNL
-355 QVSYQEIREFCE
+355 QVSYQEIRDFCE
-367 NAIRNQMARFGYFDI
+367 NAIRAQMARFGLFEI
-382 EKKELDNF
+382 GKKELDNF

-410 GKLIKFYKEKANLNK
+410 GKLIQFYKEKANLNK

>member
-17 LEIDKADY
+17 LEIDKSDY

-47 GHVPMGMIRKQYE
+47 GHVPMGMVKKQYE

-66 QLSKLINKSLDE
+66 ELNKLISESLNK
-78 FIEKEKLRLLG
+78 FIEDEKLRLLG
-89 QPIAKEE
+89 QPIPKEE
-96 LTEADFLGD
+96 GSDANFLGD
-105 HHKLSFEIGLE
+105 HHKFVFEIGLE
-116 PEFSIDLS
+116 PEFTVDLS

-138 IDKQIEHIRLHFASY
+138 IDTQIEHLRGHFGTY
-153 EVREVITEN
+153 EVSESISEK

-172 SESVDK
+172 AEQVDK
-178 FFTFS
+178 FFTFA
-183 AKELDE
+183 AKQLGEK
-189 QALEALKGKKVGDQL
+189 AFEALKGKKVGDQL
-204 TLSTKGL
+204 SLSTKGL
-211 FKDAHMLMQALEKP
+211 FKDPHMLMQALEKP

-231 LDIEVTFTVEK
+231 LEIEVTFTIEK
-242 IQEPILPELNEAFF
+242 IEDQVLADMNEEFF
-256 QKVYS
+256 QKVYP
-261 QDQITTLEDFRKK
+261 DTTSEADFREK
-274 VAETIKEDFDHN
+274 VAKSIKEDFDHS

-292 DEATEKLIN
+292 DDATEMLIEK
-301 NTAFDLPADFLKR
+301 TKFDLPADFLKR
-314 WIRSTSQN
+314 WIRATSEN
-322 PITEEEAAE
+322 PITEKEAAE
-331 DYQNSERGL
+331 DYEKSEKGL

-346 NKIIEENNL
+346 GKIVEQNNL
-355 QVSYQEIREFCE
+355 QVSYQEIRDFTE
-367 NAIRNQMARFGYFDI
+367 NAIRAQMARFGLFEI
-382 EKKELDNF
+382 GKKELDNF

-410 GKLIKFYKEKANLNK
+410 GKLIEFYKEKANLNK

>member
-17 LEIDKADY
+17 LEIDKSDY

-47 GHVPMGMIRKQYE
+47 GHVPMGMVKKQYE

-66 QLSKLINKSLDE
+66 ELNKLISESLNK
-78 FIEKEKLRLLG
+78 FIEDEKLRLLG
-89 QPIAKEE
+89 QPIPKEE
-96 LTEADFLGD
+96 GSDANFLGD
-105 HHKLSFEIGLE
+105 HHKFVFEIGLE
-116 PEFSIDLS
+116 PEFTVDLS

-138 IDKQIEHIRLHFASY
+138 IDTQIEHLRGHFGTY
-153 EVREVITEN
+153 EVSESISEK

-172 SESVDK
+172 AEQVDK
-178 FFTFS
+178 FFTFA
-183 AKELDE
+183 AKQLGEK
-189 QALEALKGKKVGDQL
+189 AFEALKGKKVGDQL
-204 TLSTKGL
+204 SLSTKGL
-211 FKDAHMLMQALEKP
+211 FKDPHMLMQALEKP

-231 LDIEVTFTVEK
+231 LEIEVTFTIEK
-242 IQEPILPELNEAFF
+242 IEDQVLADMNEEFF
-256 QKVYS
+256 QKVYP
-261 QDQITTLEDFRKK
+261 DTTTEADFREK
-274 VAETIKEDFDHN
+274 VAKSIKEDFDHS

-292 DEATEKLIN
+292 DDATEMLIEK
-301 NTAFDLPADFLKR
+301 TKFDLPADFLKR
-314 WIRSTSQN
+314 WIRATSEN

-331 DYQNSERGL
+331 DYEKSEKGL

-346 NKIIEENNL
+346 GKIVEQNNL
-355 QVSYQEIREFCE
+355 QVSYQEIRDFTE
-367 NAIRNQMARFGYFDI
+367 NAIRAQMARFGLFEI
-382 EKKELDNF
+382 GKKELDNF

-410 GKLIKFYKEKANLNK
+410 GKLIEFYKEKANLNK

>member
-33 NNYRKNASIPGFRK
+33 NNYRKNASVPGFRK
-47 GHVPMGMIRKQYE
+47 GHVPMGMIKKQYE
-60 KAIQAD
+60 KAIQMD
-66 QLSKLINKSLDE
+66 ELNKLISQSLND
-78 FIEKEKLRLLG
+78 FIDQEKLQLLG
-89 QPIAKEE
+89 QPIPKEE
-96 LTEADFLGD
+96 GSDANFGGD
-105 HHKLSFEIGLE
+105 HHKLVFEIGLE
-116 PEFSIDLS
+116 PEFTIDLS

-138 IDKQIEHIRLHFASY
+138 IDTQIEHLRGHFGYY
-153 EVREVITEN
+153 EESDSITEK

-172 SESVDK
+172 AEHIDK
-178 FFTFS
+178 FFTFT
-183 AKELDE
+183 AAQLGEK
-189 QALEALKGKKVGDQL
+189 ALEALKGKKVGDQL

-211 FKDAHMLMQALEKP
+211 FKDAHMLMQALDKP
-225 HDVVHD
+225 HDEVHD

-242 IQEPILPELNEAFF
+242 IQEQILAEMNEEFF
-256 QKVYS
+256 QKVYP
-261 QDQITTLEDFRKK
+261 DTTTEEAFREK
-274 VAETIKEDFDHN
+274 VAKSIKEDFDH
-286 SDVRLL
+286 SCDVRLL
-292 DEATEKLIN
+292 DDATEALLERTK
-301 NTAFDLPADFLKR
+301 FDLPADFLKR
-314 WIRSTSQN
+314 WIRATSEN

-331 DYQNSERGL
+331 DYEKSEKGL

-346 NKIIEENNL
+346 GKIIEDNNL
-355 QVSYQEIREFCE
+355 QVSYDEIREFCE
-367 NAIRNQMARFGYFDI
+367 NAIRAQMARFGLFEI
-382 EKKELDNF
+382 GKKELDNF

-410 GKLIKFYKEKANLNK
+410 GKLIQFYKEKANLNK

>member
-17 LEIDKADY
+17 LEIDKSDY

-47 GHVPMGMIRKQYE
+47 GHVPMGMVKKQYE

-66 QLSKLINKSLDE
+66 ELNKLISESLNK
-78 FIEKEKLRLLG
+78 FIEDEKLRLLG
-89 QPIAKEE
+89 QPIPKEE
-96 LTEADFLGD
+96 GSDANFLGD
-105 HHKLSFEIGLE
+105 HHKFVFEIGLE
-116 PEFSIDLS
+116 PEFTVDLS

-138 IDKQIEHIRLHFASY
+138 IDTQIEHLRSHFGTY
-153 EVREVITEN
+153 EVSESISEK

-172 SESVDK
+172 AEQVDK
-178 FFTFS
+178 FFTFA
-183 AKELDE
+183 AKQLGEK
-189 QALEALKGKKVGDQL
+189 AFEALKGKKVGDQL
-204 TLSTKGL
+204 SLSTKGL
-211 FKDAHMLMQALEKP
+211 FKDPHLLMQALEKP

-231 LDIEVTFTVEK
+231 LDIEVTFTIEK
-242 IQEPILPELNEAFF
+242 IEDQVLADMNEEFF
-256 QKVYS
+256 QKVYP
-261 QDQITTLEDFRKK
+261 DTTTEADFREK
-274 VAETIKEDFDHN
+274 VAKSIKEDFDHS

-292 DEATEKLIN
+292 DDATEMLIEK
-301 NTAFDLPADFLKR
+301 TKFDLPADFLKR
-314 WIRSTSQN
+314 WIRATSEN
-322 PITEEEAAE
+322 PITEEETAE
-331 DYQNSERGL
+331 DYEKSEKGL

-346 NKIIEENNL
+346 GKIVEQNNL
-355 QVSYQEIREFCE
+355 QVSYQEIRDFCE
-367 NAIRNQMARFGYFDI
+367 NAIRAQMARFGLFEI
-382 EKKELDNF
+382 GKKELDNF

-410 GKLIKFYKEKANLNK
+410 GKLIEFYKEKANLNK

>member
-17 LEIDKADY
+17 LEIDKSDY

-47 GHVPMGMIRKQYE
+47 GHVPMGMVKKQYE

-66 QLSKLINKSLDE
+66 ELNKLISESLNK
-78 FIEKEKLRLLG
+78 FIEDEKLRLLG
-89 QPIAKEE
+89 QPIPKEE
-96 LTEADFLGD
+96 GSDANFLGD
-105 HHKLSFEIGLE
+105 HHKFVFEIGLE
-116 PEFSIDLS
+116 PEFTVDLS

-138 IDKQIEHIRLHFASY
+138 IDTQIEHLRGHFGTY
-153 EVREVITEN
+153 EVSESISEK

-172 SESVDK
+172 AEQVDK
-178 FFTFS
+178 FFTFA
-183 AKELDE
+183 AKQLGEK
-189 QALEALKGKKVGDQL
+189 AFEALKGKKVGDQL
-204 TLSTKGL
+204 SLSTKGL
-211 FKDAHMLMQALEKP
+211 FKDPHLLMQALEKP

-231 LDIEVTFTVEK
+231 LDIEVTFTIEK
-242 IQEPILPELNEAFF
+242 IEDQVLADMNEEFF
-256 QKVYS
+256 QKVYP
-261 QDQITTLEDFRKK
+261 DTTTEADFREK
-274 VAETIKEDFDHN
+274 VAKSIKEDFDHS

-292 DEATEKLIN
+292 DDATEMLIEK
-301 NTAFDLPADFLKR
+301 TKFDLPADFLKR
-314 WIRSTSQN
+314 WIRATSEN

-331 DYQNSERGL
+331 DYENSEKGL

-346 NKIIEENNL
+346 GKIVEQNNL
-355 QVSYQEIREFCE
+355 QVSYQEIRDFTE
-367 NAIRNQMARFGYFDI
+367 NAIRAQMARFGLFEI
-382 EKKELDNF
+382 GKKELDNF

-410 GKLIKFYKEKANLNK
+410 GKLIEFYKEKANLNK

>member
-17 LEIDKADY
+17 LEIDKSDY

-47 GHVPMGMIRKQYE
+47 GHVPMGMVKKQYE

-66 QLSKLINKSLDE
+66 ELNKLISESLNK
-78 FIEKEKLRLLG
+78 FIEDEKLRLLG
-89 QPIAKEE
+89 QPIPKEE
-96 LTEADFLGD
+96 GSDANFLGD
-105 HHKLSFEIGLE
+105 HHKFVFEIGLE
-116 PEFSIDLS
+116 PEFTVDLS

-138 IDKQIEHIRLHFASY
+138 IDTQIEHLRSHFGTY
-153 EVREVITEN
+153 EVSESISEK

-172 SESVDK
+172 AEQVDK
-178 FFTFS
+178 FFTFA
-183 AKELDE
+183 AKQLGEK
-189 QALEALKGKKVGDQL
+189 AFEALKGKKVGDQL
-204 TLSTKGL
+204 SLSTKGL
-211 FKDAHMLMQALEKP
+211 FKDPHLLMQALEKP

-231 LDIEVTFTVEK
+231 LEIEVTFTIEK
-242 IQEPILPELNEAFF
+242 IEDQVLADMNEEFF
-256 QKVYS
+256 QKVYP
-261 QDQITTLEDFRKK
+261 DTTTEADFREK
-274 VAETIKEDFDHN
+274 VAKSIKEDFDHS

-292 DEATEKLIN
+292 DDATEMLIEK
-301 NTAFDLPADFLKR
+301 TKFDLPADFLKR
-314 WIRSTSQN
+314 WIRATSEN

-331 DYQNSERGL
+331 DYEKSEKGL

-346 NKIIEENNL
+346 GKIVEQNNL
-355 QVSYQEIREFCE
+355 QVSYQEIRDFCE
-367 NAIRNQMARFGYFDI
+367 NAIRAQMARFGLFEI
-382 EKKELDNF
+382 GKKELDNF

-410 GKLIKFYKEKANLNK
+410 GKLIEFYKEKANLNK

>member
-17 LEIDKADY
+17 LEIDKSDY

-47 GHVPMGMIRKQYE
+47 GHVPMGMVKKQYE

-66 QLSKLINKSLDE
+66 ELNKLISESLNK
-78 FIEKEKLRLLG
+78 FIEDEKLRLLG
-89 QPIAKEE
+89 QPIPKEE
-96 LTEADFLGD
+96 GSDANFLGD
-105 HHKLSFEIGLE
+105 HHKFVFEIGLE
-116 PEFSIDLS
+116 PEFTVDLS

-138 IDKQIEHIRLHFASY
+138 IDTQIEHLRGHFGTY
-153 EVREVITEN
+153 EVSESISEK

-172 SESVDK
+172 AEQVDK
-178 FFTFS
+178 FFTFA
-183 AKELDE
+183 AKQLGEK
-189 QALEALKGKKVGDQL
+189 AFEALKGKKVGDQL
-204 TLSTKGL
+204 SLSTKGL
-211 FKDAHMLMQALEKP
+211 FKDPHMLMQALEKP

-231 LDIEVTFTVEK
+231 LDIEVTFTIEK
-242 IQEPILPELNEAFF
+242 IEDQVLADMNEEFF
-256 QKVYS
+256 QKVYP
-261 QDQITTLEDFRKK
+261 DTTTEADFREK
-274 VAETIKEDFDHN
+274 VAKSIKEDFDH
-286 SDVRLL
+286 SCDVRLL
-292 DEATEKLIN
+292 DDATEMLIEK
-301 NTAFDLPADFLKR
+301 TKFDLPADFLKR
-314 WIRSTSQN
+314 WIRATSEN

-331 DYQNSERGL
+331 DYKNSEKGL

-346 NKIIEENNL
+346 GKIVEQNNL
-355 QVSYQEIREFCE
+355 QVSYQEIRDFTE
-367 NAIRNQMARFGYFDI
+367 NAIRAQMARFGLFEI
-382 EKKELDNF
+382 GKKELDNF

-410 GKLIKFYKEKANLNK
+410 GKLIEFYKEKANLNK

>member
-17 LEIDKADY
+17 LEIDKSDY

-47 GHVPMGMIRKQYE
+47 GHVPMGMIKKQYE

-66 QLSKLINKSLDE
+66 ELNKLISESLNK
-78 FIEKEKLRLLG
+78 FIEDEKLRLLG
-89 QPIAKEE
+89 QPIPKEE
-96 LTEADFLGD
+96 GSDANFLGD
-105 HHKLSFEIGLE
+105 HHKFVFEIGLE
-116 PEFSIDLS
+116 PEFTVDLS
-124 QPIDYYDIKVTDKE
+124 HPIDYYDIKVTDKE
-138 IDKQIEHIRLHFASY
+138 IDTQIEHLRGHFGTY
-153 EVREVITEN
+153 EVSESISEK

-172 SESVDK
+172 AEQVDK
-178 FFTFS
+178 FFTFA
-183 AKELDE
+183 AKQLGEK
-189 QALEALKGKKVGDQL
+189 AFEALKGKKVGDQL
-204 TLSTKGL
+204 SLSTKGL
-211 FKDAHMLMQALEKP
+211 FKDPHLLMQALEKP

-231 LDIEVTFTVEK
+231 LDIEVTFTIEK
-242 IQEPILPELNEAFF
+242 IEDQVLADMNEEFF
-256 QKVYS
+256 QKVYP
-261 QDQITTLEDFRKK
+261 DTTTEADFREK
-274 VAETIKEDFDHN
+274 VAKSIKEDFDHS

-292 DEATEKLIN
+292 DDATEMLIEK
-301 NTAFDLPADFLKR
+301 TKFDLPADFLKR
-314 WIRSTSQN
+314 WIRATSEN

-331 DYQNSERGL
+331 DYEKSEKGL

-346 NKIIEENNL
+346 GKIVEQNNL
-355 QVSYQEIREFCE
+355 QVSYQEIRDFTE
-367 NAIRNQMARFGYFDI
+367 NAIRAQMARFGLFEI
-382 EKKELDNF
+382 GKKELDNF

-410 GKLIKFYKEKANLNK
+410 GKLIQFYKEKANLNK